1 MKRFAIIGTAL
12 SGNKGAAGMAIALI
26 QNLSRLHPGA
36 RFSLLSYF
44 PKSDRRLNHYPGVE
58 IVSATPLALLCCFP
72 LAAVAFL
79 LRVCSLPLGPL
90 RRIPTLRAIVE
101 CDLYLEAAGVSFVD
115 GREKFLPLNVLWI
128 LLPLALGKRIIKV
141 SQALGPFNNPIN
153 RTLAKILLPRVDL
166 IGARGAKTA
175 DHLRSLGLT
184 NFAIYPDVAFTL
196 QLDDVRQEVLDRYVF
211 PKSPKGVIGVSPS
224 QVVYGKCLRRK
235 IDYVRIIA
243 AFIDRLVSEDYTVVL
258 LPHSAREGTLKTRNN
273 DLPISQIIFSRLAH
287 PEKVAFVREEL
298 TPSELRVLIGR
309 LDFLVASRFHAMISA
324 LAMNVPMLVFGWS
337 HKYSEVLEGFNMQ
350 SAAFDYKD
358 MTLSTVY
365 HIFQEQYTKIPKTTE
380 FLKDKLT
387 LLNMHAADFYDT
399 LLSHKNHTIS

>member
-1 MKRFAIIGTAL
+1 MKHFAIIGTAL

-26 QNLSRLHPGA
+26 QNLSRLYPNA

-44 PKSDRRLNHYPGVE
+44 PRSDRRLNHYPGVE

-72 LAAVAFL
+72 LAVIAFL
-79 LRVCSLPLGPL
+79 LRLSGLPLGPL
-90 RRIPTLRAIVE
+90 RQIPTLRAIAE

-141 SQALGPFNNPIN
+141 SQALGPFNNPVN
-153 RTLAKILLPRVDL
+153 RTLAKLLLPFVDL
-166 IGARGAKTA
+166 ICARGAKTA
-175 DHLRSLGLT
+175 AYLRALGLT

-224 QVVYGKCLRRK
+224 QVVYGKCLSRQ
-235 IDYVRIIA
+235 IDYVRVIA
-243 AFIDRLVSEDYTVVL
+243 AFIDRLISEDYTVVL

-273 DLPISQIIFSRLAH
+273 DLPISQKIFSRLAH
-287 PEKVAFVREEL
+287 PEKLSFVREEL
-298 TPSELRVLIGR
+298 TPSELRILIGK

-337 HKYSEVLEGFNMQ
+337 HKYSEVLENFHME
-350 SAAFDYKD
+350 SAAFDYTD
-358 MTLSTVY
+358 MTFETVY
-365 HIFQEQYTKIPKTTE
+365 EIFRKHYENIIKYADLIRIRIKP
-380 FLKDKLT
+380 
-387 LLNMHAADFYDT
+387 LNQDATAFYNNIVQ
-399 LLSHKNHTIS
+399 KPN